1 EPYRGRRYVSTGLMN
16 ANHDEHTAILDALEQ
31 HDGQRAV
38 DAMHYHVATG
48 FSRFLDALKTAGS

>member
-1 EPYRGRRYVSTGLMN
+1 MN

-31 HDGQRAV
+31 HDAQRAV